1 MEKKITARFLTFV
14 GKPLHI
20 LFWSTAL
27 LYLLLSPSFN
37 FHFLV
42 QEGKPLEVCK
52 QEPTNTGGIRYNIE
66 DLKYWS
72 KNLSV
77 YSEGETYALWGWAFL
92 DIGQKIALTDFD
104 RYVVL
109 TDNQG
114 CSYLFSTQ
122 IYPRPGANDFFKELV
137 QELELDLTSSG
148 FYAVM
153 VKNALPPGSYNIGI
167 LFEHKQNGS
176 AYYITTNENIVR
188 TPNHLNL
195 EPQVGN

>member
-1 MEKKITARFLTFV
+1 MKKKITARFLYFV
-14 GKPLHI
+14 RKPWYI
-20 LFWSTAL
+20 LFWTIAL
-27 LYLLLSPSFN
+27 LYLYISPSLYHN
-37 FHFLV
+37 LIIR
-42 QEGKPLEVCK
+42 EGKPIEVCQ
-52 QEPTNTGGIRYNIE
+52 QEPKKTGGIKYNLE
-66 DLKYWS
+66 DFIDWS
-72 KNLSV
+72 RKIYNEV
-77 YSEGETYALWGWAFL
+77 ETYALWGWAFL

-122 IYPRPGANDFFKELV
+122 IYLRPDVTNYFTELG
-137 QELELDLTSSG
+137 LDLISSG
-148 FYAVM
+148 FYAVIA
-153 VKNALPPGSYNIGI
+153 KNALPPGSYNIGI

-195 EPQVGN
+195 EPQAGN